1 MKSPHIQPIK
11 RRSSH
16 PGFYFGAAKLL
27 LGESRPDSM
36 WRPPFLIS
44 SGIVAARSKWIDD
57 PITTR
62 CLQSAARSAPRWQ
75 ATWQRSPVTFSVNS
89 WKTMTFATWLQIP
102 LPMAP
107 RSLAAKAQGQEGQD
121 RGRAGPGLDRL
132 MGFSDL
138 WSLFVKIIRAG
149 LFSVSSIIITGCYS
163 NTRVSAA

>member
-75 ATWQRSPVTFSVNS
+75 ATWQRSPVTFRVNS

-107 RSLAAKAQGQEGQD
+107 RSLAAKAQGQDAD
-121 RGRAGPGLDRL
+121 RGNLTLEHKHGTQRL
-132 MGFSDL
+132 KL
-138 WSLFVKIIRAG
+138 QKECCSLTCRQIWAW
-149 LFSVSSIIITGCYS
+149 
-163 NTRVSAA
+163 